1 MNEEKLARNIRGDI
15 EKETKESVTKSR
27 GESYVLRVQIKA
39 KR

>member
-15 EKETKESVTKSR
+15 EKKTKESVTKSG
-27 GESYVLRVQIKA
+27 GESYILREQIKA